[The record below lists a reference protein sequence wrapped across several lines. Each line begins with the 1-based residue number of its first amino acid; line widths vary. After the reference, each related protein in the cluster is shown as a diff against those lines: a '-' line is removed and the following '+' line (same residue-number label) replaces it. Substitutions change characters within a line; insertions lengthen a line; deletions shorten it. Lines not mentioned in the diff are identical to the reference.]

1 MPQVVIGV
9 DPHKASNTLVVI
21 DAHEQVVAE
30 QRFVNDRA
38 GYRRMKTFARC
49 VPGADM
55 GGGRC
60 PRCRCR
66 AGPAAG
72 RRR

>member
-30 QRFVNDRA
+30 QRFVNDRV
-38 GYRRMKTFARC
+38 GYRHMKAFAR
-49 VPGADM
+49 
-55 GGGRC
+55 
-60 PRCRCR
+60 
-66 AGPAAG
+66 AGMEPK
-72 RRR
+72 